1 MIRFNVVDSSNA
13 IDFNVQSNAVT
24 FQAEQGKLIVARD
37 YDALRNRPSIAGV
50 VLTGD
55 KSLADLGIADE
66 SKIPTKTSDLT
77 NDSGFLTTHQSL
89 DGYATESWVQGQGYI
104 KSAPVSSVNGETGA
118 VELTGS
124 DIDVSDSLP
133 MKIGVAFAVAEQRLS
148 VVEEDV
154 ELKQARIDN
163 EGILKGNGNG
173 SISAAVAGTDYAIP
187 SQIPTKT
194 SDLTNDSGFIT
205 SAPVSSVNGQTGAVV
220 LVIPTKTSDL
230 TNDSGFLTQHQSL
243 AGYATESWV
252 QGQGYLKTAPVTS
265 VNGQTGAVTVT
276 VPTKV
281 SDLTNDSA
289 FLTLADLPIYDGT
302 VV

>member
-13 IDFNVQSNAVT
+13 IDFDVQNNNAVT

-37 YDALRNRPSIAGV
+37 YDALENRPSIAGV

-77 NDSGFLTTHQSL
+77 NDSGFLTAHQSL

-154 ELKQARIDN
+154 ELRQARIDN

-205 SAPVSSVNGQTGAVV
+205 SAPVSSVNGQTGAV
-220 LVIPTKTSDL
+220 
-230 TNDSGFLTQHQSL
+230 
-243 AGYATESWV
+243 
-252 QGQGYLKTAPVTS
+252 
-265 VNGQTGAVTVT
+265 TVT

>member
-1 MIRFNVVDSSNA
+1 MIRFNVVDSTNA
-13 IDFNVQSNAVT
+13 IDFNVQSSAVT

-37 YDALRNRPSIAGV
+37 YDALENRPSIAGV

-77 NDSGFLTTHQSL
+77 NDSGFLTAHQSL

-154 ELKQARIDN
+154 ELRQARIDN

>member
-13 IDFNVQSNAVT
+13 IDFDVQNNNAVS
-24 FQAEQGKLIVARD
+24 FQAEPGKLIVARD
-37 YDALRNRPSIAGV
+37 YDALENRPSIAGV

-66 SKIPTKTSDLT
+66 SKIPTKTS
-77 NDSGFLTTHQSL
+77 
-89 DGYATESWVQGQGYI
+89 E
-104 KSAPVSSVNGETGA
+104 
-118 VELTGS
+118 
-124 DIDVSDSLP
+124 
-133 MKIGVAFAVAEQRLS
+133 
-148 VVEEDV
+148 
-154 ELKQARIDN
+154 
-163 EGILKGNGNG
+163 
-173 SISAAVAGTDYAIP
+173 
-187 SQIPTKT
+187 
-194 SDLTNDSGFIT
+194 
-205 SAPVSSVNGQTGAVV
+205 
-220 LVIPTKTSDL
+220 L